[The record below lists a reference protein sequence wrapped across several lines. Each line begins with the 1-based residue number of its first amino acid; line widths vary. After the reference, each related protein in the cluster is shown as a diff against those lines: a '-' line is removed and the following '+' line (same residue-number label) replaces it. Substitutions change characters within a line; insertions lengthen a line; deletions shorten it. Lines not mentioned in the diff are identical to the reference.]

1 MRVTKVRE
9 FFAAIFVILLVLVLG
24 IGALIAMGK
33 RVPIVSDLL
42 GM

>member
-9 FFAAIFVILLVLVLG
+9 LFAAIFVILLVLALG

-33 RVPIVSDLL
+33 RVPVVSDLL